1 MSQGSQK
8 MLVSLFGLHLIQ
20 TILRIGT
27 PRFWHFRVNPE
38 VPSAQCWNRKLKKTY
53 HVQAFSSKALN
64 ESRFF
69 ILSQNV
75 IFSYFFVWFV
85 PHWKDIFCWHFKILA
100 HLTESWSSVFTLLE
114 YNIETH
120 LVTFQQNLD
129 EFGFILWC
137 FWAPQKRSRKCMAQS
152 ICLLISI

>member
-27 PRFWHFRVNPE
+27 PRFWHFRVNPG
-38 VPSAQCWNRKLKKTY
+38 VPSTQCWNRKLKKTY

-85 PHWKDIFCWHFKILA
+85 PH
-100 HLTESWSSVFTLLE
+100 
-114 YNIETH
+114 
-120 LVTFQQNLD
+120 
-129 EFGFILWC
+129 
-137 FWAPQKRSRKCMAQS
+137 
-152 ICLLISI
+152 

>member
-75 IFSYFFVWFV
+75 IFFVFFCLVRASLKRHLLLALQNFGTFDWILKFCLHTFGIQHWNASCHISAKPRWIWIYFVM
-85 PHWKDIFCWHFKILA
+85 
-100 HLTESWSSVFTLLE
+100 LLGTPKE
-114 YNIETH
+114 
-120 LVTFQQNLD
+120 V
-129 EFGFILWC
+129 
-137 FWAPQKRSRKCMAQS
+137 
-152 ICLLISI
+152 